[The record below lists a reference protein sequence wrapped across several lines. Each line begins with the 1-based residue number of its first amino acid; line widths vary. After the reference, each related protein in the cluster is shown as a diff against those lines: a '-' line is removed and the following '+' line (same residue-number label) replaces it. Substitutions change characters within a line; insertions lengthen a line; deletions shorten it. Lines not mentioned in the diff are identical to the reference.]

1 MPELTALDILGTT
14 FAKRLNGYAPD
25 EVHEFLTD
33 VANAVEALVRER
45 GELRQRVHH
54 LEQELSAF
62 RDRERALQDAL
73 VAAQRSAESTVQ
85 TARSEG
91 QRIVDEGQQLA
102 DRLVEDAHA
111 RVQKI
116 ERVISELRSRRREVR
131 AELVRMAEMLQG
143 VVRDDQHAESEER
156 STPQLAVLQRRG
168 DRTS

>member
-1 MPELTALDILGTT
+1 MAELTALDILGTT
-14 FAKRLNGYAPD
+14 FGKRLNGYAPD
-25 EVHEFLTD
+25 EVHAFLTE
-33 VANAVEALVRER
+33 VANTVEALVRER

-54 LEQELSAF
+54 LEHELAAF

-73 VAAQRSAESTVQ
+73 VAAQRSAESTV
-85 TARSEG
+85 TSARTEG

-116 ERVISELRSRRREVR
+116 ELVISELRARRREVR

-143 VVRDDQHAESEER
+143 VVHDDQHKETEER

-168 DRTS
+168 DRSS

>member
-1 MPELTALDILGTT
+1 MSELTALDILGTT

-25 EVHEFLTD
+25 QVHEFLTEI
-33 VANAVEALVRER
+33 ANTVEGIVRER

-54 LEQELSAF
+54 LEQELAAF

-73 VAAQRSAESTVQ
+73 VAAQRSAESTVSS
-85 TARSEG
+85 ARTEG

-116 ERVISELRSRRREVR
+116 ELVISELRARRREVR
-131 AELVRMAEMLQG
+131 ADLVRMAEMLQG
-143 VVRDDQHAESEER
+143 IVRDDQQKEGEER

-168 DRTS
+168 ERTS